1 MIGKTNATLEITSE
15 MVNLTLQTN
24 QNDHNDLLGTEI
36 TVTYADVIN
45 TYIWEGRELLIKIPK
60 YAKYTITFESVEG
73 YKTPDSFSSVAQEKN
88 SISLKAEYKT
98 ELVTIEAKDN
108 NGNIINNATFTING
122 NTYNDPTKIAHGSSY
137 TIQALPLE
145 GYGTP
150 ENITYIAS
158 EQNKLITVIYN
169 FAEIVTIN
177 VSGAEGFTI
186 TIETEDGQIIAQQT
200 TKTAEYSIPYGTTY
214 IVKASTISGYT
225 IAESS
230 EQTFQASG
238 PSRVVTI
245 TYIQQTQHVI
255 VYSSTNDGTPVE
267 NLYSMFRVELS
278 NGEELVYT
286 LRSVVEFDIPIGIEY
301 TVILSDERNY
311 KTPPSQTFIAN
322 STTETQIINMQY
334 QTMKLG
340 VYVQGVSGQLYTEWD
355 NQEAPN
361 GIAVISDNCNF
372 VMALSCQINKSWG
385 PYSVI
390 PNIATTQEISEAVLD
405 YKGQHNTRQI
415 ISEIASS
422 QTDYSAQYCSNF
434 TFPNGKKGYLGAA
447 GEWQAVFDNL
457 DKITELLD
465 LCGGDYTDYE
475 SAWSS
480 TQAGYSTAWGLRW
493 DTGIRTYPKN
503 NVPNT
508 RPFTTLYEDLT
519 TEDPEENI
527 VSINWSTIS
536 GTWNSSQYDQSKDGQ
551 KWTCVSPG
559 TDGSTVLRCTFSGL
573 TSITFNCIS
582 NGEENYD
589 YLTIGSLDTNCTRDD
604 YNITLEGTANV
615 AQDITFTCDTGE
627 HYVEFCYSKDYS
639 VDQDSDNATVYIT
652 SYN

>member
-24 QNDHNDLLGTEI
+24 QNDHDDLLGTEI

-122 NTYNDPTKIAHGSSY
+122 NTYNGPTKIAHGSSY

-158 EQNKLITVIYN
+158 EQNKLITVTYN
-169 FAEIVTIN
+169 SAEIVTIN
-177 VSGAEGFTI
+177 VSGAEGFII

-200 TKTAEYSIPYGTTY
+200 TKTAEYSIPYGTIY

-230 EQTFQASG
+230 EQTFQASKS
-238 PSRVVTI
+238 SRVVTI

-278 NGEELVYT
+278 NGEELIYT

-301 TVILSDERNY
+301 TVIMSDERNY
-311 KTPPSQTFIAN
+311 KTPPNQTFIAN

-361 GIAVISDNCNF
+361 GIAIISDNCNF
-372 VMALSCQINKSWG
+372 VMALSYVNKYWG
-385 PYSVI
+385 QDGVI
-390 PNIATTQEISEAVLD
+390 PNIVTFPDADEAILD
-405 YKGQHNTRQI
+405 YKGYTNTKQI
-415 ISEIASS
+415 VSKLG
-422 QTDYSAQYCSNF
+422 QNDYAAWYCQNF
-434 TFPNGKKGYLGAA
+434 IFPNGKEGYLGAA
-447 GEWQAVFDNL
+447 GEWQIVLDNVE
-457 DKITELLD
+457 DITAKLYS
-465 LCGGDYTDYE
+465 CGGTWPVSDNFWT
-475 SAWSS
+475 S
-480 TQAGYSTAWGLRW
+480 TQRSYSYAWMIN
-493 DTGIRTYPKN
+493 TNGIWSTYKWEYYY
-503 NVPNT
+503 VY
-508 RPFTTLYEDLT
+508 PFTTLYEDLT
-519 TEDPEENI
+519 AEDPEENI
-527 VSINWSTIS
+527 VSINWDTIS

-573 TSITFNCIS
+573 TSITFHCIS
-582 NGEENYD
+582 DGEEHYD
-589 YLTIGSLDTNCTRDD
+589 YLTIGSLDTNCTRDN
-604 YNITLEGTANV
+604 YNTSLQGISGIAK
-615 AQDITFTCDTGE
+615 DITFTCDTGE

-639 VDQDSDNATVYIT
+639 VDQNPDNATIYIT

>member
-24 QNDHNDLLGTEI
+24 QNDHDDLLGTEI

-88 SISLKAEYKT
+88 SISLIFEYKT

-122 NTYNDPTKIAHGSSY
+122 NIYNGPTKIAHGSSY

-169 FAEIVTIN
+169 SAEIVTVN

-214 IVKASTISGYT
+214 IVKASTILGYT
-225 IAESS
+225 IAGPS

-238 PSRVVTI
+238 PSRVVTV
-245 TYIQQTQHVI
+245 TYIQQQTQHVI
-255 VYSSTNDGTPVE
+255 VYSSTNDDTPVE

-278 NGEELVYT
+278 NGEELIYT

-301 TVILSDERNY
+301 TVIMSDERNY
-311 KTPPSQTFIAN
+311 KTPPNQTFIAN

-334 QTMKLG
+334 QLIKLG
-340 VYVQGVSGQLYTEWD
+340 VYVQGVSGRLYTEWD
-355 NQEAPN
+355 NQEEPN

-372 VMALSCQINKSWG
+372 VMALSNQTNKSWG
-385 PYSVI
+385 LHSVI
-390 PNIATTQEISEAVLD
+390 PNIVTTQEISEAVLD

-415 ISEIASS
+415 ISETASS
-422 QTDYSAQYCSNF
+422 QANYSAQYCSNF

-447 GEWQAVFDNL
+447 GEWQTILDNKAAIESAL
-457 DKITELLD
+457 VT
-465 LCGGDYTDYE
+465 CGGSKLVTIYWT
-475 SAWSS
+475 S
-480 TQAGYSTAWGLRW
+480 TQYNSSYSWGMIW
-493 DTGIRTYPKN
+493 DGERLFYLNKTDRYY
-503 NVPNT
+503 V
-508 RPFTTLYEDLT
+508 RAFTTLYEDLIT
-519 TEDPEENI
+519 EENI

-559 TDGSTVLRCTFSGL
+559 ADGSTVLRCTFSGL
-573 TSITFNCIS
+573 TSITFNCIN
-582 NGEENYD
+582 NGENNYD
-589 YLTIGSLDTNCTRDD
+589 YLTVGSLDTDCTRDN
-604 YNITLEGTANV
+604 YNTSLQGTAG
-615 AQDITFTCDTGE
+615 AKDITFTCDTGE

-639 VDQDSDNATVYIT
+639 VDQNPDNATIYIT

>member
-24 QNDHNDLLGTEI
+24 QNDHDDLLGTEI

-45 TYIWEGRELLIKIPK
+45 TYIWEGRELLIKIPR

-88 SISLKAEYKT
+88 SISLIAEYKT

-122 NTYNDPTKIAHGSSY
+122 NTYNGPTKIAHGSSY

-145 GYGTP
+145 GYSAP

-169 FAEIVTIN
+169 SAETVTVN

-200 TKTAEYSIPYGTTY
+200 TETAEYSIPYGTTY
-214 IVKASTISGYT
+214 IVKAGTILGYT
-225 IAESS
+225 IAGSS
-230 EQTFQASG
+230 EQTFQASMS
-238 PSRVVTI
+238 SRIVTI
-245 TYIQQTQHVI
+245 TYIQQQTQHVI
-255 VYSSTNDGTPVE
+255 VYSSANDGTPIE
-267 NLYSMFRVELS
+267 NLYSTFRVELS
-278 NGEELVYT
+278 NGDVLTDV
-286 LRSVVEFDIPIGIEY
+286 LDSVVEFDIPLGVEY
-301 TVILSDERNY
+301 TIILQDQYNY
-311 KTPPSQTFIAN
+311 KTPPNQTFIAN
-322 STTETQIINMQY
+322 STTETQIVYMQY

-340 VYVQGVSGQLYTEWD
+340 VYIQGVSGRLYTEWD

-372 VMALSCQINKSWG
+372 VMALSNQVRKIWG
-385 PYSVI
+385 PQSII
-390 PNIATTQEISEAVLD
+390 PNIVITQRITEAVLD

-415 ISEIASS
+415 ISEMASS

-447 GEWQAVFDNL
+447 GEWQTVLDN
-457 DKITELLD
+457 KAAITSALSK
-465 LCGGDYTDYE
+465 CGGLALSGYYWT
-475 SAWSS
+475 S
-480 TQAGYSTAWGLRW
+480 TQYSSNSSWYMSWHYGSLLNANRVS
-493 DTGIRTYPKN
+493 DHYVRA
-503 NVPNT
+503 
-508 RPFTTLYEDLT
+508 FTTLYD
-519 TEDPEENI
+519 
-527 VSINWSTIS
+527 
-536 GTWNSSQYDQSKDGQ
+536 DQ
-551 KWTCVSPG
+551 
-559 TDGSTVLRCTFSGL
+559 
-573 TSITFNCIS
+573 N
-582 NGEENYD
+582 
-589 YLTIGSLDTNCTRDD
+589 
-604 YNITLEGTANV
+604 
-615 AQDITFTCDTGE
+615 
-627 HYVEFCYSKDYS
+627 
-639 VDQDSDNATVYIT
+639 SDNATVYIT